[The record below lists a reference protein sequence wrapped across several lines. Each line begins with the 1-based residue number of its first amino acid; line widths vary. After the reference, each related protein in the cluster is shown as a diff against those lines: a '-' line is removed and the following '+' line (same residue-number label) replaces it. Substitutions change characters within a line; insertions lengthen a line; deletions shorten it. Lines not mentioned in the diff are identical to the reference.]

1 LTGLL
6 LLLFIPSFQTNYIQ
20 FEIGKRLSLKT
31 KIWKDTKTD
40 PITSR
45 DIIGL
50 RNDVIGEMVQEGKLT
65 KTEGN
70 VLYRTASYS
79 SDFKTGSART
89 AMWQSA
95 IGLSVKN
102 LKDPNFKAWIKEYP
116 LLGTGPGTIKAF
128 FPKFRRPDYGRLEGG
143 HNFTPD
149 KLHNDYLDTIATH
162 GLIGFAVYFVLF
174 IPLCG
179 YLAIKHISEHPGHPA
194 NLLIVGLSAGVIVY
208 LGQTMFNFGV
218 VATKV
223 LYYELLALAV
233 ALVLNHKNLFDQ
245 NG

>member
-1 LTGLL
+1 
-6 LLLFIPSFQTNYIQ
+6 
-20 FEIGKRLSLKT
+20 
-31 KIWKDTKTD
+31 
-40 PITSR
+40 
-45 DIIGL
+45 
-50 RNDVIGEMVQEGKLT
+50 
-65 KTEGN
+65 
-70 VLYRTASYS
+70 
-79 SDFKTGSART
+79 
-89 AMWQSA
+89 MWQSA